1 VEDVFA
7 IQERLARVIVD
18 ALRIRLTSDED
29 RRLSERPIGN
39 VHAYECYLQA
49 RQEAFRWR
57 RDSIDHAVQLLHNGL
72 ALVGENAEL
81 LAALGRAHLQYRE
94 AGIDFSQRPLDEAE
108 ACVRRVFALERQSAS
123 GLLLRGWMRYS
134 TGQIQDAVRDLKT
147 ALEID
152 PGNPDTLSLLCNCYL
167 ISGRVSVARPLIDR
181 LLAID
186 PLTPLTRCLPGWAN
200 ILEGHAA
207 VAIDPYRQMHEM
219 DPGNPMGRLFYA
231 LVLTVNGREDAV
243 RKIVE
248 TFPPQLRE
256 TVPGRL
262 TFFLA
267 HALAG
272 RGADALAEVTPE
284 VEAAATATDVFPR
297 ILAQGHALAGLPERA
312 LDWLGIAVDRGFI
325 NYPFLARHDPIL
337 AGLRKYPRFRQLL
350 ETVRG
355 RWERF
360 EA

>member
-1 VEDVFA
+1 
-7 IQERLARVIVD
+7 
-18 ALRIRLTSDED
+18 
-29 RRLSERPIGN
+29 
-39 VHAYECYLQA
+39 
-49 RQEAFRWR
+49 
-57 RDSIDHAVQLLHNGL
+57 
-72 ALVGENAEL
+72 
-81 LAALGRAHLQYRE
+81 
-94 AGIDFSQRPLDEAE
+94 
-108 ACVRRVFALERQSAS
+108 
-123 GLLLRGWMRYS
+123 
-134 TGQIQDAVRDLKT
+134 
-147 ALEID
+147 
-152 PGNPDTLSLLCNCYL
+152 
-167 ISGRVSVARPLIDR
+167 
-181 LLAID
+181 
-186 PLTPLTRCLPGWAN
+186 
-200 ILEGHAA
+200 
-207 VAIDPYRQMHEM
+207 MHEM